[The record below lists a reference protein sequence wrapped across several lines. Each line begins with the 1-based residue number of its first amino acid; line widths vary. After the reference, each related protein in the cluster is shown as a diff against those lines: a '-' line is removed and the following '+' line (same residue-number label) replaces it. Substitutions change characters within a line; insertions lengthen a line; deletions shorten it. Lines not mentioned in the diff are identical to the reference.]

1 MENEE
6 LDIIIMK
13 YYRAKNSLNNVHDG
27 IDVEFALR
35 GIDNAF
41 ELAVKKYY
49 NITKE
54 YVKFPK
60 LLNKLHF
67 DKKITLNQKEYVHE
81 LHNIRNAIYHNPE
94 GEVID
99 LSVRSYCEIF
109 ENLVSKLF
117 NREQSCLI
125 FPIDKNSG
133 LIKRFFRD
141 WKMIKQNLIQ
151 FYNKEYYANQGY
163 PYPPNDYNSGIY
175 LLNYQQLI
183 DDDDNDLLE
192 NVKNLTESPCKSKQD
207 LKEFIKKN
215 VHNLKKIKQKIREE
229 IMYFYIYYDQRIR

>member
-1 MENEE
+1 MENEQ

-13 YYRAKNSLNNVHDG
+13 YYRAKNSLNNVSDG

-35 GIDNAF
+35 SIDNAF

-54 YVKFPK
+54 YAQFPT
-60 LLNKLHF
+60 LLDRLHS
-67 DKKITLNQKEYVHE
+67 DKQITLNQKEYVLE
-81 LHNIRNAIYHNPE
+81 LHKIRNKIYHNTE

-99 LSVRSYCEIF
+99 LSIFSYCEIF
-109 ENLVSKLF
+109 EDIVSKLF
-117 NREQSCLI
+117 NREQSCLL
-125 FPIDKNSG
+125 FPIDKDSG
-133 LIKRFFRD
+133 LIKRFFRH
-141 WKMIKQNLIQ
+141 WKKIKQDLIQ
-151 FYNKEYYANQGY
+151 FYNKEYFSNQGY

-192 NVKNLTESPCKSKQD
+192 NVKDITDFPCRSKQE
-207 LKEFIKKN
+207 LKKFIKRN
-215 VHNLKKIKQKIREE
+215 VYNLKKLKQKIREE
-229 IMYFYIYYDQRIR
+229 IIYFYMYYDQRMR